1 MKRRSREKKERK
13 KEGQKTEQRGLT
25 PVGPLLC
32 PFSGG
37 DCSGGNCTSENCSHV
52 CVCFFSFCSEK
63 GVGWVS
69 ATRRKGTPRK
79 LTLWPRDRTWSECN
93 GFFEAST

>member
-52 CVCFFSFCSEK
+52 CVCFFFFLFGK
-63 GVGWVS
+63 GGWVGVGHTEEGN
-69 ATRRKGTPRK
+69 ATETHAV
-79 LTLWPRDRTWSECN
+79 
-93 GFFEAST
+93 ASGPHLV